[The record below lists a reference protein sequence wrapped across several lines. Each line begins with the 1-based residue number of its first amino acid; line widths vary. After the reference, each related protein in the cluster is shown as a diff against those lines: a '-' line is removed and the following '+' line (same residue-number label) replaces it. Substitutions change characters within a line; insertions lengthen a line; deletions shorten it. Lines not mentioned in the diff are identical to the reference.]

1 MKPVELL
8 ARWLARQLPSTEG
21 AWLTDAAEKLRTTS
35 ADRDLYLLISLVSR
49 RVGKERLSL
58 GDVDI
63 AAASASRRGWNP
75 SAWTV
80 DQASRVYLLL
90 CSTDDGAEMSRRLDR
105 LCSTADIDELV
116 AFYRGLPLY
125 PDQPRYKLR
134 AAEGIRSNMR
144 VVFEAVAQHNP
155 YPAEQ
160 LDEPAWNQLVLK
172 ALFVGTALDPI
183 VGLDERRNLT
193 LARMLC
199 DYARERW
206 AASRP
211 VHPEL
216 WRCVGPFARGPA
228 LDLIRRL
235 FDRGTDIEQR
245 AAALALHDASDSDA
259 VSLLESHP
267 ELARRARNGEVSW
280 RELAPAQS

>member
-1 MKPVELL
+1 MKPAELL
-8 ARWLARQLPSTEG
+8 GRWLARQLPSTEG
-21 AWLTDAAEKLRTTS
+21 AWVTEAVEKLRTTS
-35 ADRDLYLLISLVSR
+35 TDRDLYLLISLVSR
-49 RVGKERLSL
+49 RVGKERLTL
-58 GDVDI
+58 GDMDI

-75 SAWTV
+75 SGWTV

-90 CSTDDGAEMSRRLDR
+90 CSTPDGAEISRRLDR

-125 PDQPRYKLR
+125 PDQARYKLR

-144 VVFEAVAQHNP
+144 VVFEAVAHDNP

-183 VGLDERRNLT
+183 VGLDERRNPA

-216 WRCVGPFARGPA
+216 WRCVGPFARGTD
-228 LDLIRRL
+228 LELIRRL
-235 FDRGTDIEQR
+235 FDRGSDIEQC
-245 AAALALHDASDSDA
+245 AAALALHDASDPDA
-259 VSLLESHP
+259 VSLLKSHP
-267 ELARRARNGEVSW
+267 ELARRARDKELSW
-280 RELAPAQS
+280 HELTPAQS